1 MLPARRSAKIAG
13 QRNLSSS
20 AIIKKAMQKRQLGNS
35 DLQITPIG
43 VGAWAMGGGDWA
55 FSWGQ
60 QQDKNS
66 IEAIHAA
73 LDAGINWIDTA
84 AIYGHGHSEE
94 VVGKAIS
101 GRANR
106 PYIFTK
112 CGIVWD
118 EQRQISR
125 SLKADS
131 IRREVEAS
139 LRRLKMDVI
148 DLYQIHWPDPEPEI
162 EEGWQTL
169 AQLKKEGKVRN
180 IGVSNFNVPQMKRA
194 QKIAPIT
201 SLQPPYNIVTS
212 DIEGEVLP
220 FCRENSIGV
229 IVYSPMK
236 SGLLTGKMTRE
247 RIAKLPPDDF
257 RPRTVSFQEPLL
269 TRNLGLVE
277 VLRTIGDRHGHT
289 PGEVAIAWTLRDPVV
304 TGAIVGMRSAQQARE
319 IVRSAEFRLS
329 NNEVL
334 EIESYLKSHPVAA

>member
-1 MLPARRSAKIAG
+1 
-13 QRNLSSS
+13 
-20 AIIKKAMQKRQLGNS
+20 MQKRQLGNS
-35 DLQITPIG
+35 DLHITPIG

-55 FSWGQ
+55 FSWGHQ
-60 QQDKNS
+60 EDKNS
-66 IEAIHAA
+66 VEAIHAA
-73 LDAGINWIDTA
+73 LDSGINWIDTA

-94 VVGKAIS
+94 VVGKAIA
-101 GRANR
+101 GRSNR

-112 CGIVWD
+112 CGIVWN

-131 IRREVEAS
+131 IRREVESS
-139 LRRLKMDVI
+139 LRRLKLDAI

-169 AQLKKEGKVRN
+169 AELRKEGKVRN
-180 IGVSNFNVPQMKRA
+180 IGVSNFNAAQMKRA

-212 DIEGEVLP
+212 DIEREVLP
-220 FCRENSIGV
+220 FCRENNIGV

-269 TRNLGLVE
+269 SRNLGLVE
-277 VLRTIGDRHGHT
+277 VLRGIGDRHGHT

-304 TGAIVGMRSAQQARE
+304 TGAIVGMRSAQQAKE
-319 IVRSAEFRLS
+319 IIRSAEFRLS
-329 NNEVL
+329 SDEVL